1 MLILG
6 SASVRLIT
14 IASLLTFVIQRRHL
28 LICLLALEGVIL
40 TLSLILVLQRSEV
53 ELFFIFVLVSMGACE
68 ARLGLAC
75 LVSIIR
81 SYGNDHIKI
90 LRRAKW

>member
-53 ELFFIFVLVSMGACE
+53 ELFFIFVLVRIGACE

-90 LRRAKW
+90 LRRAK

>member
-6 SASVRLIT
+6 SASVSLIT
-14 IASLLTFVIQRRHL
+14 ISSLVTFVIQRRHL
-28 LICLLALEGVIL
+28 LMCLLALEGVIL
-40 TLSLILVLQRSEV
+40 TLALILVLQRSEV
-53 ELFFIFVLVSMGACE
+53 ELFFMFVLVRMGACE

-75 LVSIIR
+75 LVSMMR

-90 LRRAKW
+90 LRSTKC